1 MRCGR
6 GGTWL
11 VHGLDPADAALARFR
26 YAIAANRV
34 LLAGERFRREL
45 KAGFHPNEPRIPAG
59 NPGIGGQW
67 TDEGGVSARVVRVQS
82 RGPRGEEPPERIA
95 GRLFDATPA
104 EEARLEISQAQM
116 QAALRRVQQLDP
128 NWKPRPSLYE
138 TIEGEIT
145 ANEAATREAQD
156 RLYELSRVGSG
167 PGPFAVESQPARGP
181 GRSWT
186 AAEIR
191 ENNRIG
197 RTYGCHTC
205 GTKDP
210 ETASGNYVL
219 DHQAPIRL
227 NRNGLPMRIYP
238 HCALCSAR
246 QGDIVNHLADRDEY

>member
-1 MRCGR
+1 
-6 GGTWL
+6 
-11 VHGLDPADAALARFR
+11 VQALDPAATALARFR

-156 RLYELSRVGSG
+156 RLYELSRVGIG

-181 GRSWT
+181 GRNWT
-186 AAEIR
+186 AEEIR

-197 RTYGCHTC
+197 RIYGCHTC

-210 ETASGNYVL
+210 GTRSGNFFV
-219 DHQAPIRL
+219 DHQPPNARN
-227 NRNGLPMRIYP
+227 NRGRSQRIFP
-238 HCALCSAR
+238 HCMICSAR
-246 QGDIVNHLADRDEY
+246 QGNWLSRNK

>member
-1 MRCGR
+1 MQA
-6 GGTWL
+6 
-11 VHGLDPADAALARFR
+11 LDPADAALARSQ

-34 LLAGERFRREL
+34 LLIGERFRREL

-156 RLYELSRVGSG
+156 RL
-167 PGPFAVESQPARGP
+167 
-181 GRSWT
+181 
-186 AAEIR
+186 
-191 ENNRIG
+191 RIG
-197 RTYGCHTC
+197 RIYGCHTC

-210 ETASGNYVL
+210 GTRSGNFFV
-219 DHQAPIRL
+219 DHQPPNARN
-227 NRNGLPMRIYP
+227 NRGRSQRIFP
-238 HCALCSAR
+238 HCMICSAR
-246 QGDIVNHLADRDEY
+246 QGNWLSRNK

>member
-1 MRCGR
+1 MQA
-6 GGTWL
+6 
-11 VHGLDPADAALARFR
+11 LDPADAALARSQ

-34 LLAGERFRREL
+34 LLIGERFRREL

>member
-1 MRCGR
+1 
-6 GGTWL
+6 
-11 VHGLDPADAALARFR
+11 VQALDPADAALARSQ

-34 LLAGERFRREL
+34 LLIGERFRREL